1 MNDRAKAA
9 TLPAG
14 SLDADPALGADM
26 RAAIERFLI
35 EYARCL
41 DEDRLE
47 AWPNFFLDDGCY
59 QVLSRE
65 NVEHGLPAPIIYHY
79 SRGMIEDRVTSLRDA
94 LTYEPVYTRHMV
106 SNVYIVGVEA
116 GVYRVISNYALYQT
130 TIEGRTDLYSVGR
143 CEDAIV
149 VRDGRLKFK
158 TRTVIADT
166 FAVKNNM
173 ALPI

>member
-1 MNDRAKAA
+1 MSAGAKAA
-9 TLPAG
+9 AMPGDLNPE
-14 SLDADPALGADM
+14 PALAPGM
-26 RAAIERFLI
+26 REAIERFLVD
-35 EYARCL
+35 YARCL
-41 DEDRLE
+41 DDDRLE
-47 AWPNFFLDDGCY
+47 AWPDFFLEDGCY

-94 LTYEPVYTRHMV
+94 LTYEPVFTRHMV
-106 SNVYIVGVEA
+106 SNVCILGVEA
-116 GVYRVISNYALYQT
+116 GVYRVTSNYAVYQT
-130 TIEGRTDLYSVGR
+130 TVEGCTDLYSVGR
-143 CEDAIV
+143 YEDAVV